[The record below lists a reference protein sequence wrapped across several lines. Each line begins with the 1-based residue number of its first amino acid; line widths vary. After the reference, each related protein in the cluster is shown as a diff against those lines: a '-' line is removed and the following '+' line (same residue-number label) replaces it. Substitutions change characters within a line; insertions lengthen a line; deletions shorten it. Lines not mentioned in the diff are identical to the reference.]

1 MSNIGFRLSLAL
13 VGMACVAL
21 NALHDAKMRLG
32 QGAEAA
38 RIYRDALDKS
48 PGSPRMQYSLA
59 IAEIKGGRYAD
70 ARRVLEEALAANPG
84 SQLFVNALARI
95 LATAPDASVRDGPR
109 ALQMAKT
116 LFDATRS
123 PDVGV
128 TYAMALAQTG
138 NYDEAVKLQRE
149 TMIAFERSKLE
160 VSKPFLQR
168 NLARYERREPSREGW
183 PADDPVFAPRAPAVR
198 LAAGS

>member
-1 MSNIGFRLSLAL
+1 MTPTRTTLPLVLIGAMSVSTVFG
-13 VGMACVAL
+13 
-21 NALHDAKMRLG
+21 NA
-32 QGAEAA
+32 
-38 RIYRDALDKS
+38 
-48 PGSPRMQYSLA
+48 
-59 IAEIKGGRYAD
+59 
-70 ARRVLEEALAANPG
+70 
-84 SQLFVNALARI
+84 
-95 LATAPDASVRDGPR
+95 APDASVRDGPR

-116 LFDATRS
+116 LFEATRS

-128 TYAMALAQTG
+128 TYAMALAQNG